1 MQINEYNSNRQQRLR
16 IKATIDSSICIRKN
30 IFLANANLIR
40 AKGREGRGHTMK
52 NMNRREFLGTAGAFA
67 GIMALAGC
75 GSTGGNTASTTTAAS
90 SAAASGDM
98 QLLTAGKLTV
108 GTSPDFPPFENLEND
123 EYVGLDMDL
132 AKALA
137 DKLGLELE
145 LKNLQFDAIV
155 PAVAAGGQVDLGI
168 SGITI
173 EPEREEQVDFS
184 DPYYID
190 DLAVVAMK
198 DNADVTADTYADA
211 LNQAGVVIAVQ
222 SGTTGESYAQE
233 NFPNATTQPYGNATD
248 SFAAL
253 QSGQANA
260 VVTNKAVGAKMV
272 ADAYTDAQVIKE
284 IATGEEYGIAVN
296 KDNGGLLSAVNDA
309 LAELTSDGTV
319 DELTNKYFG

>member
-1 MQINEYNSNRQQRLR
+1 
-16 IKATIDSSICIRKN
+16 
-30 IFLANANLIR
+30 
-40 AKGREGRGHTMK
+40 
-52 NMNRREFLGTAGAFA
+52 
-67 GIMALAGC
+67 
-75 GSTGGNTASTTTAAS
+75 
-90 SAAASGDM
+90 M

-211 LNQAGVVIAVQ
+211 LNQSGVVIAVQ

-260 VVTNKAVGAKMV
+260 VV
-272 ADAYTDAQVIKE
+272 TDAQVIKE

>member
-1 MQINEYNSNRQQRLR
+1 MQINEYNSNRQQRPR
-16 IKATIDSSICIRKN
+16 IKATIDSFVCIPEN
-30 IFLANANLIR
+30 VFLANANLIR

-90 SAAASGDM
+90 SAASGDM

-108 GTSPDFPPFENLEND
+108 GTSPDFPPFENMENG
-123 EYVGLDMDL
+123 EYVGLDVEL
-132 AKALA
+132 AKDIAE
-137 DKLGLELE
+137 KLGLEVE
-145 LKNLQFDAIV
+145 YKNLQFDAII
-155 PAVAAGGQVDLGI
+155 PAVAAGGQVDLGM
-168 SGITI
+168 SGITVD
-173 EPEREEQVDFS
+173 PDRQKQVDFS
-184 DPYYID
+184 DTYYVD
-190 DLAVVAMK
+190 DQCIVTMK
-198 DNADVTADTYADA
+198 SNADVTADDQSA
-211 LNQAGVVIAVQ
+211 LNASGIVIAVQ
-222 SGTTGESYAQE
+222 SGTTGETYAQE

-253 QSGQANA
+253 QSGQATA

-296 KDNGGLLSAVNDA
+296 KDNTALLDAVNDA
-309 LAELTSDGTV
+309 IKQLQDDGTL
-319 DELTNKYFG
+319 DNLYAKYLG